1 MQPPP
6 LGIVLE
12 TLGKL
17 SIGSKHIFIARE
29 GVVNFGGS
37 SKLLLLAWLFSEVS
51 SQASRRV

>member
-37 SKLLLLAWLFSEVS
+37 GKLLLLAWLFSEVS